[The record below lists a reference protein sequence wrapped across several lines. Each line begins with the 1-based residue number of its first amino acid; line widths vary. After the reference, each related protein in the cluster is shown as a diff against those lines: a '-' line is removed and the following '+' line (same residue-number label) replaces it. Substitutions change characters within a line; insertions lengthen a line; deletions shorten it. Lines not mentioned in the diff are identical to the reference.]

1 MKGQLNAFLT
11 ALQFLTRIRLS
22 YGDNSPAAF
31 QQSVAFFPLVG
42 LLLGIILAGAWQV
55 LSYLVPA
62 TARAGLVLAL
72 AVFLSGGLHL
82 DGFIDSMDG
91 LFSGRERERILA
103 IMKDSHVGA
112 HGVTAVVTL
121 LVVKYSLLTALP
133 PGHLWLAGLPLPPLL
148 VLMPVL
154 SRWAM
159 VPALTCFPYAR
170 KEGVGTLFQ
179 AGRGRRS
186 LSIATLITALLSWL
200 IMGLPG
206 LVYLL
211 LVALVSLGWC
221 GWVRRL
227 LGGLTGDT
235 YGALAEIT
243 EVFILAA
250 YFFWHW

>member
-31 QQSVAFFPLVG
+31 QQSVDFFPLVG
-42 LLLGIILAGAWQV
+42 LLLGLILAGAWQA

-62 TARAGLVLAL
+62 SARAGLVLAL

-121 LVVKYSLLTALP
+121 LVLKYSLLAALP
-133 PGHLWLAGLPLPPLL
+133 PGHLWLGSLPLSPLL

-170 KEGVGTLFQ
+170 KEGLGTLFQ

-186 LSIATLITALLSWL
+186 LVTATLITALLGWL
-200 IMGLPG
+200 IMGPAG

-221 GWVRRL
+221 NWIRRL

-250 YFFWHW
+250 YFFRPW